1 MNILIE
7 ITAPVFLVIGAGYLM
22 VWRRIFTD
30 SHIHGIMIYTQGFAI
45 PCLLF
50 AAILNMDLARTLR
63 PALILSFYGGSTAC
77 FICGLAAARW
87 WFKRSWEDSITVGF
101 AVLFSNTVLLG
112 LPVVGRAYGGTALE
126 ATFALVAL
134 HAPYCYF
141 VGITAMEMVRSESSG
156 IRLTIRQTGRVMF
169 GNALMLGILLG
180 FIFNLLD
187 LPVPSIA
194 HEALD
199 MIAASALP
207 AALFGLGGVIVRYR
221 PEGDLRLILFIATTS
236 LVLHP
241 LISWILSA
249 FIFALETDLVRSAVI
264 TAAMAP
270 GINAYIFS
278 SMYKR
283 AQRVV
288 AASVLLAT
296 GLSVFTASIWLWL
309 MA

>member
-22 VWRRIFTD
+22 VWRGIFTD

-87 WFKRSWEDSITVGF
+87 WFKRSWEDSIAVGF

-112 LPVVGRAYGGTALE
+112 LPIVGRAYGGTALE

-141 VGITAMEMVRSESSG
+141 VGITAMEMVQSESSG
-156 IRLTIRQTGRVMF
+156 IRSTIRQTGRVMF

-283 AQRVV
+283 AQRAV